1 METIKS
7 IKEVYNFSIEP
18 VTGSN
23 GDNGSRLG
31 ILQMLSIV
39 TGAYSEYDGYEISTD
54 ENQYYVLINNG
65 QSCCENWGYLSS
77 DDNLDYFVGA
87 ELIEVKLT
95 DVALNQKVVEESNYY
110 DDGGGIT
117 WGDIVDC
124 AGEWLNHKP
133 QGPPYLT
140 AIIEPLLGR
149 ILDDV
154 GVPDEHR
161 GGY

>member
-1 METIKS
+1 MEIIKS

-95 DVALNQKVVEESNYY
+95 DVVLNQKVVEESNYY
-110 DDGGGIT
+110 GDGDGIQF
-117 WGDIVDC
+117 VDFVTDKGVLQL
-124 AGEWLNHKP
+124 AVYNSHNGYYGHSILIAKNENILLN
-133 QGPPYLT
+133 
-140 AIIEPLLGR
+140 
-149 ILDDV
+149 DV
-154 GVPDEHR
+154 L
-161 GGY
+161 

>member
-1 METIKS
+1 MEIIKS

-110 DDGGGIT
+110 DDGGGIQF
-117 WGDIVDC
+117 VDFVTDKGVLQL
-124 AGEWLNHKP
+124 AVYNAHNGYYGHSILIAKNENILLN
-133 QGPPYLT
+133 
-140 AIIEPLLGR
+140 
-149 ILDDV
+149 DV
-154 GVPDEHR
+154 L
-161 GGY
+161 

>member
-95 DVALNQKVVEESNYY
+95 DVVLNQKVVEESNYY
-110 DDGGGIT
+110 GDGDGIQF
-117 WGDIVDC
+117 VDFVTDKGVLQL
-124 AGEWLNHKP
+124 AVYNSHNGYYGHSILIAKNENILLN
-133 QGPPYLT
+133 
-140 AIIEPLLGR
+140 
-149 ILDDV
+149 DV
-154 GVPDEHR
+154 L
-161 GGY
+161 